1 MSSYEDRLKALREQ
15 LKADRLDGFVVP
27 ICDEHM
33 SEYVGEY
40 AQRLAW
46 LTGFG
51 GSAGTAAVLPAEA
64 AIFVDGRYTI
74 QVREQVDGGLWQY
87 QSVPQTSVAQ
97 WLKEN
102 AGAGA
107 RIGYDPWVHTKGWV
121 EAAAK
126 ALKDVGAELVAVGE
140 NPIDKVWAN
149 QPAPSDARLI
159 VLEDQYTGQGS
170 AEKRA
175 AIADWLAEKKLDG
188 AILSALDSVAWTFNV
203 RGSDVSRTPVALA
216 FAVINGDGTADLYVE
231 PEKVTDDV
239 AKHLGNA
246 VRLHPR
252 SAFAPALA
260 AMTGKRIAVDPERAV
275 AAIFDTLKRGGAE
288 IVEERD
294 PSVLPRA
301 TKNVVE
307 QAGHR
312 AAQARDGAAIS
323 RFLHWL
329 SIEAPKGGV
338 TELSAAAKL
347 QAFREA
353 TGKLRDL
360 SFDTIS
366 AAGPHAA
373 LPHYR
378 VDEAS
383 NLAIEPGSIYLVD
396 SGGQYLDGT
405 TDITRTV
412 WVGPGEPDAERK
424 DRFTRVL
431 KGHIALARQIFPAG
445 TRGSQLDTLARAS
458 LWAAGLDYNHG
469 TGHGVGAFLSVHEG
483 PQRIAKPA
491 GGQAGTEQELLPGMI
506 LSNEP
511 GYYKTGAYGIRIENL
526 VLVEDR
532 EIDGAEGAYLGFEN
546 LTWAPIDRALVDT
559 SLLTR
564 DELRWWD
571 EYHARVLEIVGPQLE
586 GDARAWLEGVCAGLG
601 RG

>member
-445 TRGSQLDTLARAS
+445 TRGSKLDTLARAS